1 MGADYSFFMK
11 STVTFALT
19 FFGYI
24 ISVLASVKGYYFML
38 WLSFGQSLTFYL
50 NLSQHTVHEDFNHH
64 ILVLSV
70 GVAINAFII
79 ILLHIWGCS
88 KYCGRNAFHNVA
100 TARTNSH
107 TNLYPTT
114 ISRKIPYNCLY
125 VYLVETIYLD
135 FLHCLVELD
144 SFSSLK
150 CLKVSRSRNKIV
162 LRSTDL

>member
-1 MGADYSFFMK
+1 MKLRHFYGHWELWKIVKNNWKGKMIGFRNFSIFFWK
-11 STVTFALT
+11 FILHDR
-19 FFGYI
+19 
-24 ISVLASVKGYYFML
+24 ISRILLKGYYML
-38 WLSFGQSLTFYL
+38 WLSFGQILTFYL

-107 TNLYPTT
+107 TNLYATT
-114 ISRKIPYNCLY
+114 IS
-125 VYLVETIYLD
+125 LD
-135 FLHCLVELD
+135 FLHSLVEFD
-144 SFSSLK
+144 SFL
-150 CLKVSRSRNKIV
+150 VWNV
-162 LRSTDL
+162 YFDNLRKNQFVMNFFF